1 MEKDHALTYSIKT
14 LEPGTD
20 EFQVSM
26 ILAWRWL
33 QDAGRARFFPHTG
46 GGMRLHD
53 FLDDARKRGRKN
65 FAVCHSNEL
74 LSVIAIETDGDHA
87 YNFHV
92 LSPRG
97 AKVEAITSA
106 VYNIGWQ
113 LFDRLRAE
121 LVYTMVPSF
130 RGHVHKGSKAMATAC
145 GMTPYGE
152 PEQEELN
159 GHKYSWQM
167 HVLTRE
173 NWLKDHYGKKERRT
187 DSKNAV

>member
-1 MEKDHALTYSIKT
+1 
-14 LEPGTD
+14 
-20 EFQVSM
+20 M
-26 ILAWRWL
+26 ILAWRWIN
-33 QDAGRARFFPHTG
+33 DKGRARFFPHTG
-46 GGMRLHD
+46 GNSLLYA
-53 FLDDARKRGRKN
+53 FLDEARKRGRKN
-65 FAVCHSNEL
+65 FAVYRGDEL

-97 AKVEAITSA
+97 ADAETITDA

-113 LFDRLRAE
+113 LFDRLQAE

-130 RGHVHKGSKAMATAC
+130 RGHVHRGSKAMATAC
-145 GMTPYGE
+145 GMTPYGDVE
-152 PEQEELN
+152 HEERN

-187 DSKNAV
+187 DSKDAV

>member
-1 MEKDHALTYSIKT
+1 MEKNHAVDYSIKT

-74 LSVIAIETDGDHA
+74 LSVIAIETDGDHT
-87 YNFHV
+87 YEFHV

-97 AKVEAITSA
+97 AKAEIITDA
-106 VYNIGWQ
+106 VYNIGFQ
-113 LFDRLRAE
+113 LFERIGATLI
-121 LVYTMVPSF
+121 YTNVPSF
-130 RGHVHKGSKAMATAC
+130 NGHLHRGSKAMAEAC
-145 GMTPYGE
+145 GMTPYGLPIAE
-152 PEQEELN
+152 RVN
-159 GHKYSWQM
+159 NRDYSWQIYT
-167 HVLTRE
+167 LTRE
-173 NWLKDHYGKKERRT
+173 TWEKEHYER
-187 DSKNAV
+187 